1 LSTLKEVA
9 DQAGVSIATVSLVLN
24 GKTTVS
30 EATRQ
35 KVLACID
42 SLNYR
47 PNMVARGFKTKKTMA
62 IAVLLPTITNP
73 IYASFIH
80 TVEYL
85 AHENNYQ
92 VILFS
97 YDHESILS
105 NFDYLTDLYDRMVD
119 GIIICGIPPLPA
131 PNHVKKAKQI
141 MQAFRERK
149 TPFIFY
155 NEEEQYSVFLDT
167 FGIPRNDSNFML
179 LKINREQAVYEAVKH
194 LIHIGHTR
202 IGFIGEGI
210 VNTYPQNIPYHKKL
224 AGYKKALLEA
234 GIPFNS
240 ELLITGTDGYQGG
253 ADCFNHLSSL
263 ENPPTAYVGTGD
275 TISLGILSAATKAGF
290 SIPDQ
295 IAVIGFDNIQEA
307 SFWNPKLSTISVPIY
322 DIAKSAFNNLLLLMG
337 GGSVPFTIKSFDTQ
351 LIIRESTH

>member
-1 LSTLKEVA
+1 MSTLKEVA
-9 DQAGVSIATVSLVLN
+9 DKAGVSIATVSLVLN

-30 EATRQ
+30 EATRE
-35 KVLACID
+35 KVLACIE

-73 IYASFIH
+73 IYATFIH
-80 TVEYL
+80 TVEHL

-97 YDHESILS
+97 YDHENILS

-131 PNHVKKAKQI
+131 PNHQKKAKQI
-141 MQAFRERK
+141 MEAFIKRK
-149 TPFIFY
+149 TPFVFY
-155 NEEEQYSVFLDT
+155 NEEEQFSVFMNT
-167 FGIPRNDSNFML
+167 FGIPKDDGNFML
-179 LKINREQAVYEAVKH
+179 LKIDREQAVYEAVKH
-194 LIHIGHTR
+194 LICSGHTR
-202 IGFIGEGI
+202 IGFIGEGV
-210 VNTYPQNIPYHKKL
+210 VNTYPQNIPYQKKL
-224 AGYKKALLEA
+224 AGYTKALEEA

-253 ADCFNHLSSL
+253 ADCFTHLSSL
-263 ENPPTAYVGTGD
+263 DNAPTAYVGTGD

-290 SIPDQ
+290 SVPDQ
-295 IAVIGFDNIQEA
+295 ISVIGFDNILET
-307 SFWNPKLSTISVPIY
+307 SFWNPKLSTISVPIKE
-322 DIAKSAFNNLLLLMG
+322 IARSVFTNLLLLMG
-337 GGSVPFTIKSFDTQ
+337 GGTVPFTIKSFDTE
-351 LIIRESTH
+351 LIIRESSH